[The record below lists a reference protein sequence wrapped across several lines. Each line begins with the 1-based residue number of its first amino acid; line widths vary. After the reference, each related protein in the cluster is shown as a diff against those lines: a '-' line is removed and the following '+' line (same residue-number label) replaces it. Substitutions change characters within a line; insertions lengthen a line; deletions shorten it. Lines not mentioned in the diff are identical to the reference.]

1 MVTRYDILVRVSKSF
16 RGSKCYL
23 AAPKSHFVEDIHICN
38 DVQYLQQIFYQYDFL
53 AAVQIWK
60 VKKNAMMNARWK
72 KFHFTYQ
79 IPDSEQENFIV
90 CPKCFS

>member
-1 MVTRYDILVRVSKSF
+1 MES
-16 RGSKCYL
+16 
-23 AAPKSHFVEDIHICN
+23 E
-38 DVQYLQQIFYQYDFL
+38 
-53 AAVQIWK
+53 
-60 VKKNAMMNARWK
+60 NAMMDARWK